1 MIFFNCCF
9 TGAEQYYKSSELEVV
24 YLIWT
29 YKQIY
34 ILLYSN
40 NKCIMIFTNHNA
52 IYSIVK
58 STNFNTI
65 SINYINRRL
74 TNISVYLSVYLLDVY
89 YILGRLNLVPNA
101 FSRFRTMED
110 NTVRTDNEVEPT
122 FNTI

>member
-29 YKQIY
+29 YKQLY

-58 STNFNTI
+58 STNFNII
-65 SINYINRRL
+65 STDCTNCHLINTSI
-74 TNISVYLSVYLLDVY
+74 YLSVYPLNIY
-89 YILGRLNLVPNA
+89 HISNRLNLVPNA
-101 FSRFRTMED
+101 FSHLQIIKD
-110 NTVRTDNEVEPT
+110 DIVQIDNEVEPT
-122 FNTI
+122 FDMI